1 MPFQKNGK
9 RNYQAEL
16 AWEHSKKKNRVKD
29 RAARNKA
36 RADMGLKV
44 GDPRQADH
52 KKELVS
58 GGSTADS
65 NVRVVSA
72 RTNLEKEAKRKKKP
86 ISMGGLASMFSP
98 QKRKK

>member
-1 MPFQKNGK
+1 MPFQKNGV
-9 RNYQAEL
+9 RQYDREL
-16 AWEHSKKKNRVKD
+16 AWEHTRKKNRVKD

-36 RADMGLKV
+36 RSEAGLKV

-58 GGSTADS
+58 GGSKDKS

-72 RTNLEKEAKRKKKP
+72 KTNLEKEAKRKQKP
-86 ISMGGLASMFSP
+86 IANGGLAKMF
-98 QKRKK
+98 KRGR

>member
-1 MPFQKNGK
+1 MPFQKNGV
-9 RNYQAEL
+9 RQYDREL
-16 AWEHSKKKNRVKD
+16 AWEKKKKPTRVKD

-36 RADMGLKV
+36 RSEAGLKV

-58 GGSTADS
+58 GGSKDKS

-72 RTNLEKEAKRKKKP
+72 KTNLEKEAKRKQKP
-86 ISMGGLASMFSP
+86 IANGGLAKMF
-98 QKRKK
+98 KRGR

>member
-1 MPFQKNGK
+1 MPFQKNGV
-9 RNYQAEL
+9 RQYDREL
-16 AWEHSKKKNRVKD
+16 AWEHTRKKNRVKD

-36 RADMGLKV
+36 RSEAGLKV

-58 GGSTADS
+58 GGSKDKS

-72 RTNLEKEAKRKKKP
+72 SVNLEKEAKRKQKP
-86 ISMGGLASMFSP
+86 IANGGLAKMF
-98 QKRKK
+98 KRGR

>member
-1 MPFQKNGK
+1 MKNGK
-9 RNYQAEL
+9 RDYKKEL
-16 AWEHSKKKNRVKD
+16 AWEHAKKKNRVKD

-36 RADMGLKV
+36 RADSGLRV

-58 GGSTADS
+58 GGSKDKS

-72 RTNLEKEAKRKKKP
+72 KTNLEKEAKRKQKP
-86 ISMGGLASMFSP
+86 IANGGLAKMF
-98 QKRKK
+98 KRGK

>member
-1 MPFQKNGK
+1 MPFQSNGK
-9 RNYQAEL
+9 RNYKAEL

-36 RADMGLKV
+36 RAQAGLKV

-58 GGSTADS
+58 GGSKDKS

-72 RTNLEKEAKRKKKP
+72 KTNLEKEAKRKQKP
-86 ISMGGLASMFSP
+86 IANGGLAKMF
-98 QKRKK
+98 KRGK

>member
-1 MPFQKNGK
+1 MPFQKNGV
-9 RNYQAEL
+9 RQYDREL
-16 AWEHSKKKNRVKD
+16 AWEKKKKPNRVKD

-36 RADMGLKV
+36 RSEAGLKV

-58 GGSTADS
+58 GGSKDKS

-72 RTNLEKEAKRKKKP
+72 SVNLEKEAKRKQKP
-86 ISMGGLASMFSP
+86 IANGGLAKMF
-98 QKRKK
+98 KRGR

>member
-1 MPFQKNGK
+1 MPFQKNGV
-9 RNYQAEL
+9 RQYDREL
-16 AWEHSKKKNRVKD
+16 AWEKKKKPNRVKD

-36 RADMGLKV
+36 RSEAGLNV

-58 GGSTADS
+58 GGSKDKS

-72 RTNLEKEAKRKKKP
+72 KTNLEKEAKRKQKP
-86 ISMGGLASMFSP
+86 IANGGLAKMF
-98 QKRKK
+98 KRGR

>member
-1 MPFQKNGK
+1 MPFQKNGV
-9 RNYQAEL
+9 RQYDREL
-16 AWEHSKKKNRVKD
+16 AWEKKKKPTRVKD

-36 RADMGLKV
+36 RSEAGLKV

-58 GGSTADS
+58 GGSKDKS

-72 RTNLEKEAKRKKKP
+72 RTNLEKEAKRKQKP
-86 ISMGGLASMFSP
+86 IANGGLAKMF
-98 QKRKK
+98 KRGK